1 MEFTTALS
9 MCRTIKI
16 FAFRQHL
23 NQFRSVTKLFMVPTL
38 LGAEIGM
45 QAIFSTMV
53 LPLNTLLTY
62 YFTTPELFK
71 TIADDLIMRLSY

>member
-9 MCRTIKI
+9 MGRTIKI

>member
-9 MCRTIKI
+9 THRTIKI
-16 FAFRQHL
+16 FAFREHL
-23 NQFRSVTKLFMVPTL
+23 NQFKCLTQLFMLPTL

-62 YFTTPELFK
+62 YFTTPKLFK